1 MVNFALYFLVCYLMI
16 FIRYLQE
23 HCPLGTGGGLYHF
36 RDQILSGN
44 TSSFFVFN
52 SDVCCDFPVKEMHL
66 FQKETGGS
74 VILGTKVSE
83 GREREEQRK
92 EERREIIKGR
102 ERERVCFISRN
113 VSIS

>member
-74 VILGTKVSE
+74 VILGTKVSGGKETRE
-83 GREREEQRK
+83 GDWWECDT
-92 EERREIIKGR
+92 GD
-102 ERERVCFISRN
+102 
-113 VSIS
+113 